1 MSKLALTLRLFH
13 VGTHVLRGVV
23 VTAWILPRISREDR
37 NQAIQRWARQLLQ
50 ILRIEWR
57 VSGVLPVPEQM
68 PVLLTSNHVSWVD
81 IFVIQA
87 LHPVRF
93 VSKSEVRAWPV
104 LGWLAD
110 RTGTLFLVRASRRQT
125 AEIGAQMQSVL
136 AQGDSLGLFP
146 ESTTSDGQ
154 RVLPFRSPMLQS
166 AVDSKRPLLPIFLHY
181 KLADGQPNPHLPF
194 VGSMTFAE
202 SLLKILRGPASLV
215 EIRVGPLTQPVQQHR
230 RELAVLLEQHTRAL
244 MVGTT
249 RAGYLEQ
256 GQVVQTYGSET
267 SSPQAASIQCQ

>member
-1 MSKLALTLRLFH
+1 MRKLALTLRLFI
-13 VGTHVLRGVV
+13 VSAHVLRGVL
-23 VTAWILPRISREDR
+23 VTAWILPRLSREDR

-50 ILRIEWR
+50 ILRMDWR
-57 VSGVLPVPEQM
+57 VSGALPSLDQF

-87 LHPVRF
+87 LYPVRF

-104 LGWLAD
+104 FGWLAA

-125 AEIGAQMQSVL
+125 AEIGTQMQSVL

-154 RVLPFRSPMLQS
+154 TLLPFRSPMLQA
-166 AVDSKRPLLPIFLHY
+166 AVDSKRPLLPIFIHY
-181 KLADGQPNPHLPF
+181 KLSDGQPNPYLPF
-194 VGSMTFAE
+194 VGSMTFVE
-202 SLLKILRGPASLV
+202 SLLKILGGPAATV
-215 EIRVGPLTQPVQQHR
+215 DIRIGPLTHPLQQHR

-249 RAGYLEQ
+249 RTGYLEQ
-256 GQVVQTYGSET
+256 GEVLQTYGSEMP
-267 SSPQAASIQCQ
+267 SPQAAGIECQ